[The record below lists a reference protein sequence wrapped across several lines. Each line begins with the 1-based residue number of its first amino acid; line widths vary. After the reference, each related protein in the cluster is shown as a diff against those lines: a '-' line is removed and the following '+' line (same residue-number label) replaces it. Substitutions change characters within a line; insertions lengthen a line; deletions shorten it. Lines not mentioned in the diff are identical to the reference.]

1 MKLLKRLYGVLVEK
15 VNAIQARD
23 ANNLVKKADYN
34 TKIAETE
41 KKILDHDHSKY
52 ITTQEF
58 NKLTAENFAARLAQA
73 KLAFKADI
81 DDFVQKTNFDE
92 KLKNVNKKVTS
103 NKTKHVEAENKFKKN
118 NKQRWTNIRKRI
130 W

>member
-1 MKLLKRLYGVLVEK
+1 MLKRLYGVLVEK

-81 DDFVQKTNFDE
+81 DDFVRKTNFDE

-103 NKTKHVEAENKFKKN
+103 NKTKHVEAENKLKKN

>member
-1 MKLLKRLYGVLVEK
+1 MLKRLYGILVEK

-23 ANNLVKKADYN
+23 ADNLVKKADYN

-103 NKTKHVEAENKFKKN
+103 NKTKHVEAENKLKKN

>member
-1 MKLLKRLYGVLVEK
+1 MLKRLYGILVEK

-23 ANNLVKKADYN
+23 ADNLVKKADYN

-118 NKQRWTNIRKRI
+118 NKQRWINIRKRI

>member
-1 MKLLKRLYGVLVEK
+1 MLKRLHGILVEK

-23 ANNLVKKADYN
+23 ADNLVKKADYN

-118 NKQRWTNIRKRI
+118 NKQR
-130 W
+130 

>member
-1 MKLLKRLYGVLVEK
+1 MLKRLYGILVEK

-23 ANNLVKKADYN
+23 ADNLVKKADYN

-103 NKTKHVEAENKFKKN
+103 NKTKHVEAENKFEKN

>member
-1 MKLLKRLYGVLVEK
+1 MLKRLYGILVEK

-23 ANNLVKKADYN
+23 ADNLVKKADYN

-118 NKQRWTNIRKRI
+118 NKQRWRNIRKRI